1 MNMHLFIIF
10 MIAFCFNVHAYASA
24 SDLSVLRGSITDAET
39 GEPLKFVTIRA
50 IGPESKAAVTSKQGS
65 YLLRLK
71 EGEYTLTFSM
81 VGYTSAT
88 KHITLPKPGLTLN
101 MQLSQSAFRSA

>member
-1 MNMHLFIIF
+1 

-24 SDLSVLRGSITDAET
+24 SDLSVLRGTITDAET

-65 YLLRLK
+65 YL
-71 EGEYTLTFSM
+71 
-81 VGYTSAT
+81 
-88 KHITLPKPGLTLN
+88 PD
-101 MQLSQSAFRSA
+101 